1 MPYQDLREFLSFLKG
16 AGQLHSVPKEVNWD
30 LEIGTI
36 MRKVFDTQGPA
47 VLFEKVKGS
56 RFRVL
61 SGALGTYDRYALGIE
76 SERSLDATIRKMAS
90 AAENPLEPVMVRTG
104 SCQEHIDRGEK
115 IDLFKFPT
123 PRWHRLDGGRYIGT
137 LGLVICRDPET
148 GIRNTGIYREQII
161 DKSNIGIL
169 ATQQVGLCLAR
180 YRALGRPM
188 PVATAIGVDP
198 ALLAVSCLRLSYGQ
212 DELAVAG
219 AVRGKPVELVKCQS
233 LDLEVPAHA
242 EIVLEGEISADE
254 NEWKEE
260 GPFGEFTG
268 YYGGVRMKRPVIRL
282 KAVSYRDDAI
292 LQGTLEG
299 APPCEST
306 VLRTMGYSAGVL
318 SKISRLGFPGLK
330 NLWMTDMGC
339 ASFIVIA
346 SLKRQYT
353 ASDVRQLI
361 HALWASSGAKWAIV
375 VNDDINIFDRGQVE
389 WALATRVQ
397 PHRDIIIT
405 SDKEYAV
412 DLDPSLEPERRPY
425 PLTQGSRIGIDATIH
440 FKGYDFP
447 PLARPEPQEM
457 AEIEARWKEYGF

>member
-1 MPYQDLREFLSFLKG
+1 MPYQDLREFLSILKG
-16 AGQLHSVPKEVNWD
+16 AGQLHSISSEVNWD
-30 LEIGTI
+30 LEIGAI
-36 MRKVFDTQGPA
+36 MRKVFDTQGLA

-56 RFRVL
+56 RFRML
-61 SGALGTYDRYALGIE
+61 SGILGTYGRYAMSIG
-76 SERSLDATIRKMAS
+76 SEPSLDAIIKKMAL
-90 AAENPLEPVMVRTG
+90 AAENPLAPIMVRTG
-104 SCQEHIDRGEK
+104 SCQDHIERGDE

-137 LGLVICRDPET
+137 LGLVICKDPQT
-148 GIRNTGIYREQII
+148 GIRNTGIYREQIL
-161 DKSNIGIL
+161 DKRNIGIL

-180 YRALGRPM
+180 YRSLGKPM

-198 ALLAVSCLRLSYGQ
+198 ALLAASCLRLAYGQ

-219 AVRGKPVELVKCQS
+219 AIRGKAVELVKCQS

-242 EIVLEGEISADE
+242 EIILEGEIPVDE
-254 NEWKEE
+254 KEWKEE

-268 YYGGVRMKRPVIRL
+268 YYGGIRMKRPVIQL
-282 KAVSYRDDAI
+282 KAVTYRDDPI

-306 VLRTMGYSAGVL
+306 VLRTIGYSAGVL
-318 SKISRLGFPGLK
+318 NKVSRLGFPGLK
-330 NLWMTDMGC
+330 KLWMTEMGC
-339 ASFIVIA
+339 ASFVVIA
-346 SLKRQYT
+346 SLERQYT

-361 HALWASSGAKWAIV
+361 HGLWAASGAKWAIV
-375 VNDDINIFDRGQVE
+375 VNDDIDIFDRGQVE

-425 PLTQGSRIGIDATIH
+425 PLTQGSRIGIDATIN

-447 PLARPEPQEM
+447 PLARPDLEEM
-457 AEIEARWKEYGF
+457 ETVEARWKEYGF